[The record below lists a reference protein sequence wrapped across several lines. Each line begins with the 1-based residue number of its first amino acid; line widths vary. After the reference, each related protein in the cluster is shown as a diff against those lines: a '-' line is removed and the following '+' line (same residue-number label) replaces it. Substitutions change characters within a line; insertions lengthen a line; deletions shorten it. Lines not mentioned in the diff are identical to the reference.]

1 VRKLLATLAIAV
13 ALSTLVQVSP
23 AAAQAPSDSL
33 GWQYEDFADNVN
45 LTFGPAAP
53 TPMEPVVIRAQSKN
67 PQVHIQV
74 AYAYMTVQLVN
85 SGPVTTGLTFSRYN
99 ETVMTCTLSAYPNG
113 TLVRFYVNVLD
124 YYNTPA
130 VSGNYSY
137 TVMGQ
142 DRPGGWV
149 HSEFA
154 KNINVTVAPNP
165 PNASQPAKVTITSKD
180 NVTIYG
186 AYLYVT
192 YEVKVGQP
200 QSGGF
205 PFNRINASA
214 MYCDVP
220 GYPMGTEVRY
230 WVSAWDKYN
239 NLTISGYYN
248 YTVPREEDYTSH
260 EFAEFDGIAVVG
272 GLIAFAAVG
281 GWAFLR
287 VLGTEKGRRDKG
299 TSYGKASQDSA
310 DASKALKAMDACEL
324 SQPKAEP
331 KAVETPVVGKDKAT
345 KLPEPDKKS
354 GRTFGKTKGGA
365 K

>member
-1 VRKLLATLAIAV
+1 MRKILVILAIALAAATLAQA
-13 ALSTLVQVSP
+13 AP
-23 AAAQAPSDSL
+23 AAEETRADSL

-45 LTFGPAAP
+45 LTFAPAAP
-53 TPMEPVVIRAQSKN
+53 TPMEPVVIRAQSRN
-67 PQVHIQV
+67 PLVHIQV

-130 VSGNYSY
+130 ISGNCSY

-142 DRPGGWV
+142 DRPGGWI
-149 HSEFA
+149 HSEFS
-154 KNINVTVAPNP
+154 KNLNVTCAPNP

-180 NVTIYG
+180 SVLIYG

-192 YEVKVGQP
+192 YETVVGQP

-205 PFNRINASA
+205 PFNRVNQTS
-214 MYCDVP
+214 MYCDIP
-220 GYPMGTEVRY
+220 GYPMGTAVRF

-260 EFAEFDGIAVVG
+260 DFVEFDGLGAVG
-272 GLIAFAAVG
+272 GLAAFAAVG
-281 GWAFLR
+281 SWAFLR
-287 VLGTEKGRRDKG
+287 VLGSERERREKGTK
-299 TSYGKASQDSA
+299 YGKSGQDGSLTPS
-310 DASKALKAMDACEL
+310 DAAA
-324 SQPKAEP
+324 AESGP
-331 KAVETPVVGKDKAT
+331 GK
-345 KLPEPDKKS
+345 E
-354 GRTFGKTKGGA
+354 KGGA
-365 K
+365 PPKKPQAPTKGKGASK